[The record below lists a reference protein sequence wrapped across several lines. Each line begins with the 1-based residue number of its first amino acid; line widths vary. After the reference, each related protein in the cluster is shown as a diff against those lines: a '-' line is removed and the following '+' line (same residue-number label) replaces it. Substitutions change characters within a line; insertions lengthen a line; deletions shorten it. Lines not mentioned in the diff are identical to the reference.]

1 MGTAWR
7 EQSWKHEIEAY
18 INSRPLTF
26 VSDDPDQ
33 EKPLTPSHFLL
44 GHDHHYLSESSE
56 PTAIETADDARRRF
70 GLRQSVVDKFWVVWN
85 SEYLQSLPPWRG
97 VSQGHTLREES
108 MVLVEADHRPRLYS
122 GHWASSCR
130 FDLAT
135 MV

>member
-7 EQSWKHEIEAY
+7 ELSWKHEIEAF

-44 GHDHHYLSESSE
+44 GHDRHYLSESSE
-56 PTAIETADDARRRF
+56 PTAIETADDAHRRF
-70 GLRQSVVDKFWVVWN
+70 DLRQSVVDKFWVVWN
-85 SEYLQSLPPWRG
+85 SEYLQSLPTRRG
-97 VSQGHTLREES
+97 VSQGHTFREES

-122 GHWASSCR
+122 GH
-130 FDLAT
+130 
-135 MV
+135 